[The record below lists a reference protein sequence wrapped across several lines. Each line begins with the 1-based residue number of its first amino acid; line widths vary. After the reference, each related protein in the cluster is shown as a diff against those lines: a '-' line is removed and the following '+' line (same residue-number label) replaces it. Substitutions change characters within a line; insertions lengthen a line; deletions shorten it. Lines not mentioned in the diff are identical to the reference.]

1 MRVSVIVA
9 FLNEEPYLEQC
20 LQALLGQDFP
30 REEYEVI
37 FVDNGSRDGS
47 AEIVRR
53 YPDVHL
59 MEEQRPGHYAARNTG
74 LAVARGEVIAFTD
87 GDCAPSSGWLRQ
99 ICEGMSRTGAA
110 MALGSRR
117 LPHQGRGI
125 LQLCEA
131 YDNAKAASVIHLG
144 IRHHVFAY
152 MCNMAMRADVVRA
165 LGPFAEWMRGA
176 DIEYVQRYLAR
187 FPGAQV
193 VFLPDMAVTH
203 LEITGL
209 GEWLKKRLIYGD
221 TTRRVEQKTS
231 YRPTPY
237 KERFRMYRACGDE
250 QQYSV
255 SRRLYLLGV
264 IVLGVLW
271 FHVGKLRAD
280 LEPWGAGE

>member
-74 LAVARGEVIAFTD
+74 LAVARGELIAFTD
-87 GDCAPSSGWLRQ
+87 GDCAPSRGWLRQ

-125 LQLCEA
+125 LR
-131 YDNAKAASVIHLG
+131 SVRDFRCVE
-144 IRHHVFAY
+144 RHA
-152 MCNMAMRADVVRA
+152 
-165 LGPFAEWMRGA
+165 
-176 DIEYVQRYLAR
+176 I
-187 FPGAQV
+187 AQV
-193 VFLPDMAVTH
+193 GLGHGEREHGHGLTIEPWVFL
-203 LEITGL
+203 
-209 GEWLKKRLIYGD
+209 R
-221 TTRRVEQKTS
+221 
-231 YRPTPY
+231 
-237 KERFRMYRACGDE
+237 
-250 QQYSV
+250 
-255 SRRLYLLGV
+255 
-264 IVLGVLW
+264 IVGI
-271 FHVGKLRAD
+271 
-280 LEPWGAGE
+280 